1 VNGQAPR
8 EHIDGSVLAAR
19 AAVTR
24 DARHDDG
31 DDAIPICRSVLRPAA
46 QNVATGRE
54 LARTDRHLGVFA
66 SGKCTPCVKTPCDPG
81 VMNEPAGDDW
91 TIGFFDDPYTQL
103 FPFPNAAQTEKEIDA
118 LLELLAS
125 PPARILDVACG
136 QGRHAIRL
144 ARRGFQVVGIDTST
158 SFLAEA
164 HAAAAEAEVDVEF
177 VQLDMRD
184 LDFDHEFD
192 AALSLFTA
200 WGYFDDEANQEV
212 LDRIARSL
220 RPDGRVIVDLIHRDW
235 LMRVYEP
242 KDWVELADGAF
253 AVADRTFD
261 PVAGVNTVTH
271 RWRTPTGE
279 LRERQHRLR
288 IQRTGGV
295 KAVSHQQDSGGS
307 WIAACRLP

>member
-1 VNGQAPR
+1 
-8 EHIDGSVLAAR
+8 
-19 AAVTR
+19 
-24 DARHDDG
+24 
-31 DDAIPICRSVLRPAA
+31 
-46 QNVATGRE
+46 
-54 LARTDRHLGVFA
+54 
-66 SGKCTPCVKTPCDPG
+66 
-81 VMNEPAGDDW
+81 
-91 TIGFFDDPYTQL
+91 
-103 FPFPNAAQTEKEIDA
+103 
-118 LLELLAS
+118 
-125 PPARILDVACG
+125 
-136 QGRHAIRL
+136 
-144 ARRGFQVVGIDTST
+144 VGIDTST
-158 SFLAEA
+158 SFLAKA
-164 HAAAAEAEVDVEF
+164 HAAAAEAGVDLEF

-242 KDWVELADGAF
+242 KDWVELADGFF

-288 IQRTGGV
+288 IYTATELDLMLRHAGLVPIDWYGGFSLKPFGPGTRRMLV
-295 KAVSHQQDSGGS
+295 MAKRS
-307 WIAACRLP
+307 P